1 MPNPDLSMPMHPAGV
16 TVTDPDIIKIVEA
29 YRSLPE
35 AWRPGFIR
43 CGIRLLN
50 NDPKV
55 RRLMEMR
62 DRGQISEAQFF
73 SMM

>member
-1 MPNPDLSMPMHPAGV
+1 MTAPLLSMRVVGKTAAE
-16 TVTDPDIIKIVEA
+16 TEDLRQIVET

-35 AWRPGFIR
+35 DWRPGFIR

-55 RRLMEMR
+55 RRLIEMR

>member
-1 MPNPDLSMPMHPAGV
+1 MTDPVIPVSPVGV
-16 TVTDPDIIKIVEA
+16 TVTNPDIIKLVET

-35 AWRPGFIR
+35 AWRPGFVR

-62 DRGQISEAQFF
+62 DRGQISAAQFF

>member
-1 MPNPDLSMPMHPAGV
+1 MNDTLLSMRVVGKTAAETEELHQ
-16 TVTDPDIIKIVEA
+16 IIEA

-55 RRLMEMR
+55 RRLIEMR